1 VSRSISNINTR
12 RTLTLAG
19 LSIVRQIIET
29 NGGKIEVSSELSV
42 GTKFTVK
49 LALTKP
55 VSVQTV
61 PLQRAQI
68 LSFLPR
74 LEGRRICILRRQLEP
89 SSRFTSILQTSE
101 GSVRF
106 TNALVDTLQQHL
118 KMRVIR
124 TEEWVGH
131 DCDVVILPEP
141 SFEYLAAIRR
151 GRVAG
156 HRAPITIFVAM
167 DALEAATLRSDVR
180 VQMRESVVEII
191 TQP

>member
-1 VSRSISNINTR
+1 VNTR
-12 RTLTLAG
+12 LLLTFPG

-29 NGGKIEVSSELSV
+29 NGGKIEVSSEPFV

-61 PLQRAQI
+61 PPQRAQI

-74 LEGRRICILRRQLEP
+74 LEGRQICLLRRRLEP
-89 SSRFTSILQTSE
+89 SSESVSALQTSE
-101 GSVRF
+101 GFVRF
-106 TNALVDTLQQHL
+106 TDALVETLQKHL
-118 KMRVIR
+118 KMHVIQ
-124 TEEWVGH
+124 TEKWEGH
-131 DCDVVILPEP
+131 DCDVFIVPEP
-141 SFEYLAAIRR
+141 SFEYLASIRR

-156 HRAPITIFVAM
+156 HRAPITIFIAM
-167 DALEAATLRSDVR
+167 DALEAATLRSDAR
-180 VQMRESVVEII
+180 VQRRESVVEII